1 MATQDSRRMGGM
13 EGGVLA
19 SRCCTSRWKLVLAAA
34 SCHGTST
41 ALPRLPTQHMHGGL
55 AGEKDAEQW
64 TVWTASCNAIIS
76 TSR

>member
-1 MATQDSRRMGGM
+1 MATQDSGGWAGWR
-13 EGGVLA
+13 GGVLA

-34 SCHGTST
+34 CCHGTST

-64 TVWTASCNAIIS
+64 TVWTACNAIIS